1 MADTRLNIP
10 PAIARIAP
18 AGNLTPRQV
27 RQILIQMA
35 LRRVRPGTGSSA
47 EFMQR
52 RTALNLWPD
61 LREVLRGID
70 WVLVGG
76 VATRAY
82 MPERLTK
89 AMDILVREADG
100 KAAIDQLRKSGFEVL
115 SQLAIPGYILR
126 SPEGIEVDV
135 LFANFPWLEEALA
148 NPERDPAGFP
158 VIGLPY
164 LVLMK
169 MEANRGRDFG
179 DLTTMLG
186 WASEAAL
193 AEVRE
198 VIARYSPEDS
208 PDLESLIF
216 IGKKERE

>member
-1 MADTRLNIP
+1 
-10 PAIARIAP
+10 
-18 AGNLTPRQV
+18 
-27 RQILIQMA
+27 MA
-35 LRRVRPGTGSSA
+35 LRRARSGTGSSA

-52 RTALNLWPD
+52 RTALITWPD
-61 LREVLRGID
+61 LREALKGID
-70 WVLVGG
+70 WALVGG
-76 VATRAY
+76 VATRTY

-89 AMDILVREADG
+89 DLDILVREADG
-100 KAAIDQLRKSGFEVL
+100 NEVVNRLRESGFEVL
-115 SQLAIPGYILR
+115 SRLAIPGYILR
-126 SPEGIEVDV
+126 SQDGAEIDV
-135 LFANFPWLEEALA
+135 IFGEYIWLEEALA
-148 NPERDPAGFP
+148 SPKVDPAGFP

-186 WASEAAL
+186 WASDESL

-198 VIARYSPEDS
+198 VVARYSPEDS
-208 PDLESLIF
+208 QDLESLIF